1 MLQLWVIQPGVIDN
15 LLHNESIVENVNGFW
30 EEQLKEM
37 KIWENIQNLPIYLRK
52 RWVKGAKE
60 WLSGLHG
67 SKENDKEKL
76 GYTDGEW
83 EYIWSTML
91 VDRAWSLPAITDKR
105 GNPLKDNLAP
115 ELFIKFIAHDTR
127 CHIIVFDLTLD
138 IVQFCSAN
146 HLKNDNVMFD
156 APILLYSTGNHFQS
170 VHPTNQDYFIRYAR
184 HLELSQSNSNAENSV
199 NSDVQ
204 NDLVL
209 STPQMASEDMV
220 EKKCQVFLQ

>member
-1 MLQLWVIQPGVIDN
+1 LCLAAQSERLCAWAHVPVC
-15 LLHNESIVENVNGFW
+15 LTNV
-30 EEQLKEM
+30 
-37 KIWENIQNLPIYLRK
+37 
-52 RWVKGAKE
+52 
-60 WLSGLHG
+60 GLG
-67 SKENDKEKL
+67 
-76 GYTDGEW
+76 
-83 EYIWSTML
+83 YIWSTML

-170 VHPTNQDYFIRYAR
+170 VHPTNQDYFIHYAR
-184 HLELSQSNSNAENSV
+184 HLEFAQSNSNAENSV

-204 NDLVL
+204 KDLVL
-209 STPQMASEDMV
+209 STPQMASVDMV
-220 EKKCQVFLQ
+220 EKNSYECPSEINSFSLKDESFARDNQKIIGKSNDIAIGKSYPPYKIKEAIEGRRAVKKS